1 MLVQVYFNDK
11 GSRPLTQRLASRFFS
26 KAPEGNLSKGLPRP
40 IVRMYEVCAK
50 LGYQYGL
57 YVECLMPEKKLVSF
71 RLPEPLIT
79 ELKAKALEEGVS
91 VTELISR
98 FSRQGLNLSTEE
110 RLAALEKKL
119 SVLQGAELS
128 FGSEGPECAEFP
140 GLSKGEAQCLSITA
154 KPQDQW
160 THQVNQLQLRLDK
173 LVHCIQN
180 DIADIASEVTKLQM
194 QLKFETQLK

>member
-1 MLVQVYFNDK
+1 
-11 GSRPLTQRLASRFFS
+11 
-26 KAPEGNLSKGLPRP
+26 
-40 IVRMYEVCAK
+40 MYEVCAK

-140 GLSKGEAQCLSITA
+140 GRSKGEAQCLSITA

-160 THQVNQLQLRLDK
+160 THQVNQLQLRLNK

>member
-1 MLVQVYFNDK
+1 
-11 GSRPLTQRLASRFFS
+11 
-26 KAPEGNLSKGLPRP
+26 
-40 IVRMYEVCAK
+40 
-50 LGYQYGL
+50 
-57 YVECLMPEKKLVSF
+57 MPEKKLVSF

-173 LVHCIQN
+173 LVHCIQT